1 MSCRRTGGPWRF
13 VNSADATWGFSQAHP
28 LRPRPQCPGGRCEPG
43 LDADGAYAG
52 GTAELLGVPF
62 GSPGDRVA
70 QVGEAIRT
78 VRKLFADGTFTPV
91 QRPAP
96 PILVAGAGTR
106 LLRLAAEEADIV
118 AVHAGRDN
126 TEDGLRARL
135 PVLREAAGSRFD
147 ELELSVNVFAVGDGP
162 IPERLRQFGIDPA
175 AGRDNSHLSV
185 LSGDTATV
193 VDLLRRRRDE
203 FGLSYVTINAG
214 ALDAAAPVVEALA
227 GT

>member
-1 MSCRRTGGPWRF
+1 M
-13 VNSADATWGFSQAHP
+13 
-28 LRPRPQCPGGRCEPG
+28 
-43 LDADGAYAG
+43 
-52 GTAELLGVPF
+52 PF

-162 IPERLRQFGIDPA
+162 IPERLRQFGID
-175 AGRDNSHLSV
+175 
-185 LSGDTATV
+185 
-193 VDLLRRRRDE
+193 RR
-203 FGLSYVTINAG
+203 
-214 ALDAAAPVVEALA
+214 PA
-227 GT
+227 GTTRTCPCCPVTRPRWWTCCAGDGTSSACRT